1 VRFNFGA
8 AGTHAGVTSIAGT
21 TATQVNVLKQDGLE
35 LGSLTSMAFD
45 ERGNLKLTYSNG
57 EVKTAGSLQLAMF
70 ETSDQLQSLG
80 RSLFAATE
88 KASPRLGSGMSSG
101 LGRVVGGQVELSN
114 VELTEQFTDLIII
127 QRGYQASSQIGSVAN
142 EMMQQLLAMN
152 SGR

>member
-1 VRFNFGA
+1 
-8 AGTHAGVTSIAGT
+8 
-21 TATQVNVLKQDGLE
+21 VLKQDGLE
-35 LGSLTSMAFD
+35 LGSLTSMDFD

-57 EVKTAGSLQLAMF
+57 ETKTVGSLQLAMF
-70 ETSDQLQSLG
+70 ETPDQLQSLG

-142 EMMQQLLAMN
+142 EMMQQLLAMD
-152 SGR
+152 SRR